1 MKISDICLKQGQGM
15 RDSAAPPYPGIYQVP
30 PPRGVAAVRTESRRE
45 WNINSFEHST
55 LLEDFRRQEKCVPF
69 LSRAV

>member
-15 RDSAAPPYPGIYQVP
+15 RDRAAPPHPGLYQVP
-30 PPRGVAAVRTESRRE
+30 PGGVAAVRVESRRE